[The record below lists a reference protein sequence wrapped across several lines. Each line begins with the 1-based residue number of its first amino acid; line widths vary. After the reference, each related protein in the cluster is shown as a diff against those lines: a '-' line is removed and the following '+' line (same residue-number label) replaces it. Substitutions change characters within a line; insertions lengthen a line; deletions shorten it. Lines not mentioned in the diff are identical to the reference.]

1 MNCIAVIA
9 KNRGIGRGNQLLF
22 RLPGDMK
29 YFKEKTV
36 GKTVIMGRKTLESFP
51 GGKALPNRRNI
62 VLTMKDD
69 YHKDG
74 VTVCHSREE
83 ALELIKDT
91 PKDDV
96 WIIGG
101 SQIYYLFL
109 NDCDKAFITEVNNA
123 GERADQFFPELRMSD
138 GWLLT
143 SRSEEQRDGDI
154 TYRFCVYEK
163 E

>member
-29 YFKEKTV
+29 YFKEHTT

-69 YHKDG
+69 YQKDD

-83 ALELIKDT
+83 ALELVKDIPT
-91 PKDDV
+91 DDV

-109 NDCDKAFITEVNNA
+109 NDCDKAYITEVNDS

-143 SRSEEQRDGDI
+143 SRSEEQRDGNT